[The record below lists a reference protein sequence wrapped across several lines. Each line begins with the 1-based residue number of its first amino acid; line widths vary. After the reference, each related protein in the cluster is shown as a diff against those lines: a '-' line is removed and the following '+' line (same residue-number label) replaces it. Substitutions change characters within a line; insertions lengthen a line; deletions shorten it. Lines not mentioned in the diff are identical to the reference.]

1 MQLLLLVI
9 YCTHL
14 IIHAAYLVLVIEV
27 ISQVGLRIIDHLV
40 VLVVPIAVIR
50 RAILNVLIAVLL
62 GIPDKIVQKLNEQL
76 PV

>member
-14 IIHAAYLVLVIEV
+14 IIHAAYLVLVVEV
-27 ISQVGLRIIDHLV
+27 ISQVGLRIIDHPV
-40 VLVVPIAVIR
+40 VLVVPIIVRR

-76 PV
+76 PM